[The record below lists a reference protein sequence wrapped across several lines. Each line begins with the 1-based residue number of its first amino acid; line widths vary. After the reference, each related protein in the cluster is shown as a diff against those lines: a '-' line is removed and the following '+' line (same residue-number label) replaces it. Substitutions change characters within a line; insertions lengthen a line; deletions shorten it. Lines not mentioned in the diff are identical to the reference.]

1 MNTHI
6 VGRGLELTEPIKR
19 YVESAFESIKK
30 YNLDIISASAILSD
44 NKKGEFSVEFIVN
57 VKDKHTV
64 VITQRDKDL
73 YAAIDLAVERVKKNL
88 RRYAD
93 KIKDHSGVSIKDIEL
108 LDEDS
113 KVTPEV

>member
-44 NKKGEFSVEFIVN
+44 NKKGEFKRWVYREMFKIRLPGVYSP
-57 VKDKHTV
+57 
-64 VITQRDKDL
+64 RG
-73 YAAIDLAVERVKKNL
+73 L
-88 RRYAD
+88 RPLWWYRF
-93 KIKDHSGVSIKDIEL
+93 
-108 LDEDS
+108 
-113 KVTPEV
+113 